1 MRTLLLLM
9 ISMVTAARGASA
21 EDTRCVLERA
31 AMVETIRT
39 YARSHA
45 SGLGQQG
52 LSETVL
58 EAMGQTQ
65 RHLFIPERSCT
76 IAYADMPLPIGAGQT
91 ISQPFVVALMTQL
104 ANIAPD
110 AVVLEV
116 GTGFRAIRPRS
127 LRAWRERSAPSRLSR
142 SWPRPQPKNS
152 RISRMTT

>member
-52 LSETVL
+52 LSERVL

-116 GTGFRAIRPRS
+116 GTGSGYQAAI
-127 LRAWRERSAPSRLSR
+127 LARLAR
-142 SWPRPQPKNS
+142 KVCTIEIIPQ
-152 RISRMTT
+152 